1 MRSKRKRTPNRP
13 RKIRFKL
20 SDQGLEVSIENFD
33 KDPEIVYIDERGKI
47 MSNTYTNYGNVG
59 AMGENASAQQFQQVS
74 QAVGGQIDLP
84 KLAAEL
90 EQLRAALA
98 KEASTD
104 DHFDAIASVGAARE
118 AAKKGDGPGAV
129 EKLKTAGKW
138 VLGVAEKIGVGLVVA
153 VAKSAL
159 GL

>member
-1 MRSKRKRTPNRP
+1 MKPRIKRTSDRT
-13 RKIRFKL
+13 RKIFLKIL
-20 SDQGLEVSIENFD
+20 DQGIEISIENFD
-33 KDPEIVYIDERGKI
+33 KDPNIVYIDERGKI
-47 MSNTYTNYGNVG
+47 MGNTYSNYGNVG

-84 KLAAEL
+84 KLATEL

-98 KEASTD
+98 KEALTD

-138 VLGVAEKIGVGLVVA
+138 VLDIAEKIGVGLVVA